1 MRTNDLTITRGDG
14 TERKVLGYRFSPE
27 KLQNRKAYSATK
39 KFAKLPPKVDLR
51 PHMTGIENQDE
62 TNSCV
67 ANAVAGAYEY
77 LVKKHIQRDY
87 DVSRMFIYYNARDI
101 GGIDGDNGSVI
112 ADAIEGIRQHGACAE
127 ETWPFELSE
136 VNSEPS
142 EDAYAEASEFV
153 VEDMQLV
160 PMALDAWKTALA
172 EGYPIIFG
180 ISLYESFDQQRKR
193 GVVPLPTPNEVSRA
207 SHGGHAMLC
216 VGYSDPDKV
225 FIVRNSWGEDWGDNG
240 YCYIPYAYL
249 ISEKFNDG
257 DSWIIRQLE
266 NIDFGE
272 EDWGDDSSLI
282 GDFDTEL
289 GNMSDDEYADLL
301 DAMGEHPLEFRLALI
316 FLNAA
321 GADDDL
327 SDDELTQIGGYLQ
340 QVVDSLGVET
350 KVDNLL
356 RRALSKAGDA
366 AFLEESVEL
375 LGEHLSQAML
385 ASIVNSLTEIA
396 GVDDLDESESDFI
409 DSLVQV
415 WQVEEGDDEEDAS
428 AEDAD
433 EAESEEALVLNGF
446 YIYTDATAKVVR
458 MVEKLCGEH
467 SAESDHFSF
476 EWSEDEDENG
486 PYVEFTDF
494 EITPDDTD
502 AFLAELETLCE
513 EICADGGYNW
523 E

>member
-1 MRTNDLTITRGDG
+1 MQSNDLTITRGDG
-14 TERKVLGYRFSPE
+14 TERKVLGYRFSAE
-27 KLQNRKAYSATK
+27 KLQNRKAYSATNT
-39 KFAKLPPKVDLR
+39 FSKLPPKVDLR
-51 PHMTGIENQDE
+51 PHMTGIENQDQ

-77 LVKKHIQRDY
+77 LVKEHTQRDY

-112 ADAIEGIRQHGACAE
+112 ADAIEGLRQHGACAE

-142 EDAYAEASEFV
+142 TEAYDEAGQFV

-160 PMALDAWKTALA
+160 PMDLNAWKSALA
-172 EGYPIIFG
+172 EGYPIVFG
-180 ISLYESFDQQRKR
+180 ISLYESFDKQRKR

-249 ISEKFNDG
+249 INDKFNDG

-272 EDWGDDSSLI
+272 EDWGDDSALI

-289 GNMSDDEYADLL
+289 GNMSDDEYAELL
-301 DAMGEHPLEFRLALI
+301 DAMGDHSLEFRLALI

-327 SDDELTQIGGYLQ
+327 SDDELAEIAGYLQ
-340 QVVDSLGVET
+340 GVVDSLGVDTNVE
-350 KVDNLL
+350 KLL
-356 RRALSKAGDA
+356 RRALARADDERL
-366 AFLEESVEL
+366 LEESVEL
-375 LGEHLSQAML
+375 LGEHLSQSML

-396 GVDDLDESESDFI
+396 GVDDLDENEADFI
-409 DSLVQV
+409 DSLVQA
-415 WQVEEGDDEEDAS
+415 WQVEEGDGEEGSAGEDEDA
-428 AEDAD
+428 
-433 EAESEEALVLNGF
+433 EAEGLILNGF
-446 YIYTDATAKVVR
+446 YIYTDKSERIVKKI
-458 MVEKLCGEH
+458 EQLCQQH
-467 SAESDHFSF
+467 TTESDAFGF
-476 EWSEDEDENG
+476 EWAEDEDENG
-486 PYVEFTDF
+486 PYVEFTSF
-494 EITPDDTD
+494 EITTDDEE
-502 AFLAELETLCE
+502 AFLAELEELCE
-513 EICADGGYNW
+513 QECTEGGYNW